1 MIELDNKIILDSG
14 KVLVTEEK
22 MASLIVEGKPVP
34 EHYKVLPSHDAEVYK
49 MLYRTDLSLSDEDFE
64 PLHVKITQT
73 ESDIDQLYSLL
84 LQSDRFNETEIEI
97 DRIEHEMD
105 FFISNNLV
113 PFILKLNGLI
123 ERFKND
129 NVVWGVGRGSSCA
142 SYTLYLLEIHD
153 IDSLRFDINFREFSK
168 TD

>member
-1 MIELDNKIILDSG
+1 MIELNNKIILDSG
-14 KVLVTEEK
+14 KILVTEEK

-34 EHYKVLPSHDAEVYK
+34 EHYRVLPSHDTEVYK
-49 MLYRTDLSLSDEDFE
+49 MLYRTDLALSDEDTK
-64 PLHVKITQT
+64 PLHIEINQN

-84 LQSDRFNETEIEI
+84 LESDRFNETEIEI

-105 FFISNNLV
+105 FFMNNNLV
-113 PFILKLNGLI
+113 PFILQLRGLI
-123 ERFKND
+123 DRFEND

-142 SYTLYLLEIHD
+142 SYVLYLLEIHD
-153 IDSLRFDINFREFSK
+153 IDSLRFNINFREFSK